1 MAKVLLV
8 DDEMT
13 MVQMVGELLRSEG
26 HQVIPFT
33 NGLAAAEKLRGLSP
47 ELVIAT
53 LGSER
58 ARTSGWNVL
67 HIARSLS
74 PPPPVIMLATA
85 SKDTALE
92 AMKKGAYDC
101 LNKPF
106 TLDELKLRVQR
117 ALSYQAALTENLSL
131 RKQLQPDQ
139 RFPQIITRSPRMQAI
154 LNLVERVAD
163 LDSPLLIQGQ
173 PGTGKQLLARA
184 IHMNSRR
191 HLAPFIPMS
200 CAALP
205 ENLLEAELFGER
217 TAQFNSSPKE
227 NPGIL
232 KEAQSGTIFLE
243 RIGSLPLALQGRL
256 LEVLR
261 KREIQVGG
269 EDAAIGIEIRVLA
282 GSDEALEPKLAN
294 GTFARELYQRL
305 NVTPIV
311 LPALRERAEDIPL
324 LVSHFLEGKLHAR
337 NGKPYAITPEALEA
351 CCAYPWPS
359 NVRELETSLQQACL
373 VCQENTIQASDL
385 PRSVQQPAT
394 APHQTNSPEQRNGHR
409 EAGASPNESGRG
421 NANPWPERRDVQ
433 QPPADLVP
441 LKKYLRDQEVD
452 YLYRTLAQVGG
463 SKERAAELL
472 GISLATI
479 YRKLSE
485 PSSASEETV

>member
-33 NGLAAAEKLRGLSP
+33 NGLVAAEKLRGINP
-47 ELVIAT
+47 DLVIAT

-58 ARTSGWNVL
+58 ARTNGWNVL
-67 HIARSLS
+67 QIARSLT
-74 PPPPVIMLATA
+74 PPALVIMLATA
-85 SKDTALE
+85 SVDTALL

-101 LNKPF
+101 LNQPF

-117 ALSYQAALTENLSL
+117 ALSYQAALSENLCL
-131 RKQLQPDQ
+131 RKQLQPEH
-139 RFPQIITRSPRMQAI
+139 RFPQIITHSPRMQAI
-154 LNLVERVAD
+154 LNLVERVAG
-163 LDSPLLIQGQ
+163 LDSPLLIQG
-173 PGTGKQLLARA
+173 PSGTGKQLLARS

-205 ENLLEAELFGER
+205 EDLLETELFGER
-217 TAQFNSSPKE
+217 NAQFFNSGAKE
-227 NPGIL
+227 TPGVF
-232 KEAQSGTIFLE
+232 KEAESGTIFLDD
-243 RIGSLPLALQGRL
+243 IGSLTLALQERL
-256 LEVLR
+256 LGVLR
-261 KREIQVGG
+261 KREIQAGG
-269 EDAAIGIEIRVLA
+269 QTAPLSIDIRVLA

-324 LVSHFLEGKLHAR
+324 LVSHFLESRLHAR
-337 NGKPYAITPEALEA
+337 SGKPYAITPEALEV
-351 CCAYPWPS
+351 CCAYGWPG
-359 NVRELETSLQQACL
+359 NVRELESSLQHACL

-385 PRSVQQPAT
+385 PRAVQQPST
-394 APHQTNSPEQRNGHR
+394 TPQPTSSPEKRNGHR
-409 EAGASPNESGRG
+409 EAAAPQNGSGHG
-421 NANPWPERRDVQ
+421 TANPWPERRDSE
-433 QPPADLVP
+433 QPPAEPVP
-441 LKKYLRDQEVD
+441 LKKYLRDQEIN

-485 PSSASEETV
+485 PSSASEPV

>member
-1 MAKVLLV
+1 MAKVLLL

-33 NGLAAAEKLRGLSP
+33 NGLAAAEKLRGINP
-47 ELVIAT
+47 DLVVAT

-67 HIARSLS
+67 QIARSLT
-74 PPPPVIMLATA
+74 PPALVIMLASA
-85 SKDTALE
+85 SMDTALE

-117 ALSYQAALTENLSL
+117 ALSYQAALSENLSL
-131 RKQLQPDQ
+131 RKQLQPDH
-139 RFPQIITRSPRMQAI
+139 RFQQIITRSPRMQAI

-163 LDSPLLIQGQ
+163 LETPLLIQGQ
-173 PGTGKQLLARA
+173 SGTGKQLLARS
-184 IHMNSRR
+184 IHINSRR

-200 CAALP
+200 CSALP
-205 ENLLEAELFGER
+205 EDLLETELFGER
-217 TAQFNSSPKE
+217 NGQFFKSSAKE
-227 NPGIL
+227 TPGVF
-232 KEAQSGTIFLE
+232 KEAESGTIFLDD
-243 RIGSLPLALQGRL
+243 IGALTPSLQERL

-261 KREIQVGG
+261 KREIQAGG
-269 EDAAIGIEIRVLA
+269 DGAPIGIDIRILA
-282 GSDEALEPKLAN
+282 GSDESLDPKLAN
-294 GTFARELYQRL
+294 GAFARDLYQRL

-311 LPALRERAEDIPL
+311 LPSLRERAEDIPL
-324 LVSHFLEGKLHAR
+324 LVSHFLEGRLHAR
-337 NGKPYAITPEALEA
+337 SGKPYAITPEALEV
-351 CCAYPWPS
+351 CCTYTWPG
-359 NVRELETSLQQACL
+359 NVRELESSLQHACL
-373 VCQENTIQASDL
+373 VCQENTIQPSDL
-385 PRSVQQPAT
+385 PRAVQQPAT
-394 APHQTNSPEQRNGHR
+394 TPQPANSPEKRNGHR
-409 EAGASPNESGRG
+409 EAGAPQNGSEHGT
-421 NANPWPERRDVQ
+421 ANPWPERRNSQ
-433 QPPADLVP
+433 QASVEPVP
-441 LKKYLRDQEVD
+441 LKKYLRDQEID

-485 PSSASEETV
+485 PGSSSEPV